1 MQCKTF
7 HLRIREDRIEEYD
20 EAHPHVWPEPL
31 VELQSFGV
39 RDYSIFGRGQELFLY
54 LRVSDFNEL
63 VRNFAAS
70 ELSRRWYRR

>member
-20 EAHPHVWPEPL
+20 EAHPHVWPELL

-39 RDYSIFGRGQELFLY
+39 QTAPSFGEVKSCFFISGFRT
-54 LRVSDFNEL
+54 SMSC
-63 VRNFAAS
+63 FAT
-70 ELSRRWYRR
+70 SRA